1 MKANHGYAAG
11 RWRTDEPPKM
21 GKEILAIFRHSG
33 RMIGAPRV
41 CIAWFGKEH
50 GYWYIKGSLWAID
63 YDPVKW
69 AYIYDENE
77 PVSEETG
84 S

>member
-1 MKANHGYAAG
+1 MKADHGYAAG
-11 RWRTDEPPKM
+11 KWRTDEPPRDKTV
-21 GKEILAIFRHSG
+21 ILAVFQHSKENEN
-33 RMIGAPRV
+33 APKV
-41 CIAWFGKEH
+41 MLV
-50 GYWYIKGSLWAID
+50 WYGPFHQKWYQSGSLWEFD

-77 PVSEETG
+77 PVSEGAE